1 MLAELTRFGDN
12 ATLIAESGVQFM
24 DFGLDLSQASRLP
37 AHGFSKDA
45 NGVVVRL
52 DYDQSEDCYFHPVGP
67 EGAAPGLRRNRVK
80 PQFEIAVED
89 SLTLLNGVW
98 LPIPMLRVRPGRSF
112 DAGPSNWAR
121 ARLVRLDM
129 PDDEGRTH
137 RLTIAFDTTLMPQSE
152 EAAVSYLAPERKDV
166 GAGHA
171 FILAARGLEPLPFVQ
186 MHWVSEWIRDA
197 YRSNATS
204 RLKLDPDEAEAEIRR
219 AIDVAHYLGFLA
231 ILDEFAHV
239 PRVTLRS
246 SGTDQISE
254 PINVDLVLD
263 VGNSRTCGILIED
276 HPQDDSWMRNRYELT
291 LRDLSQPH
299 LVYSEPFESRME
311 FNKASFGDDKF
322 SSLSGRG
329 NAFNWPSIARV
340 GPEATR
346 LAANRRGMEGATG
359 LSSPKRYL
367 WDEDRYLP
375 GWRFNHTYGLEAHEP
390 LATAQPFCKFINEA
404 GEALFRLTGAE
415 DDATPVFEPHYSR
428 SSLMVMML
436 SEVLLQALSQINSP
450 MQRMRQAQADQPRRL
465 RRVVLT
471 VPPSMPLPEQRILK
485 QRMDDAVVLIWKSLG
500 WHAEDADP
508 ESEENRPV
516 PEFPEVVMKW
526 DEVTCA
532 QVVYLYAECNNHFGG
547 DPRRFFQVMRR
558 RDVTDRANER
568 LRIASIDIGGG
579 TTDLVVT
586 DYVLQEA
593 EGNAVKIEPRQIFR
607 DGFKLAGDDILL
619 QVIQRVILPAIEA
632 QMELAGV
639 PEAKTTLSQLVGAE
653 NLDVQRLALRHQFTL
668 QVLHPAALAI
678 LHRYENFDPIAGE
691 TVEALTLGG
700 LLSPDFPPQQRV
712 LAYFNQGIRRASGL
726 PDLKFDVL
734 STPIQVNLD
743 RLHRLF
749 LSEDFDLY
757 GSLSSLCDVIAYY
770 SCDVLLLT
778 GRPSRLPGIPE
789 LIRALLPVTP
799 DRVIPLHNYRAGTWY
814 PFHRH
819 GCIHDPKTTAA
830 VGAMISVLAAGRLPN
845 FNLLSNQFDL
855 RSTMRYFGRLD
866 ERNLISANDVFLA
879 DLNLDDPDFVLPE
892 RPFPMSGPMR
902 LGFRQIATPRWTAT
916 PLYTLNYSDEARQEL
931 HEHVLLVTLEKD
943 RSRMNRRAKSAR
955 DQGSERF
962 RIARVA
968 IRGADGKEA
977 ASVGKDKLVL
987 RLNTLNSSSDGA
999 TGYWLDTGAVYL

>member
-1 MLAELTRFGDN
+1 MLAELTKFGDN

-24 DFGLDLSQASRLP
+24 DFGLDLAKASRLP

-45 NGVVVRL
+45 NGTIIRL
-52 DYDQSEDCYFHPVGP
+52 DYDDADGVYLQPVGP
-67 EGAAPGLRRNRVK
+67 EGAAPGLRRTRVK
-80 PQFEIAVED
+80 PHVEIPASEV
-89 SLTLLNGVW
+89 LALLDGIW

-112 DAGPSNWAR
+112 DPGPSNWAR
-121 ARLVRLDM
+121 ARLVRLDL

-137 RLTIAFDTTLMPQSE
+137 RLTIAFDTALMPPIQDI
-152 EAAVSYLAPERKDV
+152 AVNYLAPERKDV

-186 MHWVSEWIRDA
+186 LHWVAEWIRA
-197 YRSNATS
+197 TYRDNAVS
-204 RLKLDPDEAEAEIRR
+204 RLKRDPEETEAEIRR
-219 AIDVAHYLGFLA
+219 NLDIAHYLGFLA
-231 ILDEFAHV
+231 TIDQFAQV

-246 SGTDQISE
+246 NGTDQINE

-276 HPQDDSWMRNRYELT
+276 HPQDDSWMRNRYELS
-291 LRDLSQPH
+291 LRDLSLPH

-311 FNKASFGDDKF
+311 FNKAQFGDDKF

-329 NAFNWPSIARV
+329 SAFNWPSIARV

-367 WDEDRYLP
+367 WDEDRYVP
-375 GWRFNHTYGLEAHEP
+375 GWRFNHTYGLEAHEQ

-404 GEALFRLTGAE
+404 GNALFRLTAADE
-415 DDATPVFEPHYSR
+415 DATPVFEPHYSR
-428 SSLMVMML
+428 SSLMLMML

-450 MQRMRQAQADQPRRL
+450 MQRMRQTYADLPRRL

-485 QRMDDAVVLIWKSLG
+485 QRMDDAVVLTWKSMG

-508 ESEENRPV
+508 ESDADRPV

-526 DEVTCA
+526 DEVTCG

-547 DPRRFFQVMRR
+547 DPRRFFKVMRR
-558 RDVTDRANER
+558 RDVAPKPQEQ

-593 EGNAVKIEPRQIFR
+593 EGNAVKIEPRQLFR
-607 DGFKLAGDDILL
+607 DGFKLAGDDIML
-619 QVIQRVILPAIEA
+619 QVIQRNILPAIEA

-639 PEAKTTLSQLVGAE
+639 VEAKAVLSQLVGAE

-678 LHRYENFDPIAGE
+678 LHRYENFDPVAGDAVE
-691 TVEALTLGG
+691 TLNLAD
-700 LLSPDFPPQQRV
+700 LLPPAFPPQERV
-712 LAYFNQGIRRASGL
+712 LAYFNNGVRRASGL
-726 PDLKFDVL
+726 ATLNFNVL
-734 STPIQVNLD
+734 STPIELD
-743 RLHRLF
+743 LNRLHRLF

-757 GSLSSLCDVIAYY
+757 GSLSSLCDVVASYN
-770 SCDVLLLT
+770 CDVLLLT

-789 LIRALLPVTP
+789 LLRALLAVTP

-830 VGAMISVLAAGRLPN
+830 VGAMISVLAAGRLAN

-855 RSTMRYFGRLD
+855 QSTMRYLGRLD
-866 ERNLISANDVFLA
+866 ERNLIGANDVFLS
-879 DLNLDDPDFVLPE
+879 DLNLDDPEFMLPE

-916 PLYTLNYSDEARQEL
+916 PLYTLNYSDEAREEL

-962 RIARVA
+962 RIARIA
-968 IRGADGKEA
+968 MRGADGKEG
-977 ASVGKDKLVL
+977 ASVPKDKLVL
-987 RLNTLNSSSDGA
+987 RLNTLNSTSDG
-999 TGYWLDTGAVYL
+999 TMGYWLDTGAVYL